1 MRLRIAQL
9 VACFAWLLA
18 SGGHW
23 DVIQTFAW
31 GRMIVGYSRTMSLD
45 EAVTQTFDADNLC
58 GVCEWVAESKTRD
71 SASGTDTP
79 GDLVAKARPPL
90 AMPPTYVFFH
100 ASSAVREW
108 PRHEAQRVEQWR
120 DAPPVE
126 PPRAATVRFA

>member
-23 DVIQTFAW
+23 DAIQAFAW

-45 EAVTQTFDADNLC
+45 EAMAQTFDADNLC

-71 SASGTDTP
+71 SAPGTDAP

-90 AMPPTYVFFH
+90 ALPPMHVFFNV
-100 ASSAVREW
+100 SSAAQEW
-108 PRHEAQRVEQWR
+108 PRHQVWRAEQWR

>member
-1 MRLRIAQL
+1 MRLRIARIF
-9 VACFAWLLA
+9 ACLAWLFA
-18 SGGHW
+18 SGGQW
-23 DVIQTFAW
+23 DVIQTLAW
-31 GRMIVGYSRTMSLD
+31 GRMIVGYSRTMALD

-108 PRHEAQRVEQWR
+108 PRHEAQRAEQWR

-126 PPRAATVRFA
+126 PPRAATVRLV